1 MDVDWGGAIV
11 VKDKQVENKN
21 SKESRLWTSLLRPKK
36 VSDIIGNSSQIE
48 EITKWFLNR
57 QLGLRSKCLLIHG
70 PSGVGKSSI
79 VDLIARQN
87 GFNLVHTHSDIQRT
101 CQKMNNLFK
110 KVSIIGKSGI
120 LVLDDAETFIQETSG
135 TRYLSKIL
143 RSVDYIDYGIIIIVN
158 EIDSSLEN
166 IRDISTVIK
175 FNKLSQSETYKLF
188 RRMTTKVS
196 EYSYIP
202 PMASYFISGGSV
214 GNILQSVNQLQLLY
228 QDTNKPIL
236 NKNKRKRTIC
246 TLDKPQVKSKK
257 DCGIHM
263 WSNMYRRS
271 SIDHILAENDVTD
284 TIMNMSKDFLG
295 NLGNNVYREY
305 INYFG
310 NGSIS
315 SLEDI
320 DRCISHISISD
331 TNRPEAHDDRL
342 YHGENSSRWVEDD
355 LNYVIH
361 TIGSLNILKGRKKY
375 PEMTNTVKKNK
386 RKFI

>member
-11 VKDKQVENKN
+11 VKSKPQVGKSINE
-21 SKESRLWTSLLRPKK
+21 SKLWTSLIHPKK
-36 VSDIIGNSSQIE
+36 VSDIVGNSSQIE
-48 EITKWFLNR
+48 EITNWFVRR
-57 QLGLRSKCLLIHG
+57 QFGRQQSKCLLIHG

-87 GFNLVHTHSDIQRT
+87 GFSLVHTHADIQRT

-110 KVSIIGKSGI
+110 KVSIIGKSGV

-135 TRYLSKIL
+135 TRYLSKTL
-143 RSVDYIDYGIIIIVN
+143 RSMDYGIIIIVN

-166 IRDISTVIK
+166 IRDISTVVK
-175 FNKLSQSETYKLF
+175 FNKLSQRETYKLF
-188 RRMTTKVS
+188 RRVTAKVS
-196 EYSYIP
+196 EHSYVP

-228 QDTNKPIL
+228 QDTKKPIL

-246 TLDKPQVKSKK
+246 TLDRPQVKSKK

-263 WSNMYRRS
+263 WANTYRRS
-271 SIDHILAENDVTD
+271 SIDHILSEEDVSD
-284 TIMNMSKDFLG
+284 TLMNMSKDFLG

-310 NGSIS
+310 NGSVS
-315 SLEDI
+315 SIEDLE
-320 DRCISHISISD
+320 RCISHISISD
-331 TNRPEAHDDRL
+331 THRPEVHDDRL
-342 YHGENSSRWVEDD
+342 YNGENSSRWVEDD

-375 PEMTNTVKKNK
+375 PEMTNVVKKNK
-386 RKFI
+386 RKFIN